1 MVMNSYP
8 IELSNRRH
16 YFRANG
22 SHALNITICKSI
34 NQMLVQFWQ
43 QGNVLFEVRE
53 MGSCCWQS

>member
-34 NQMLVQFWQ
+34 NQMLVQFYQ
-43 QGNVLFEVRE
+43 PGYVLFEV
-53 MGSCCWQS
+53 